1 MKSPDPSAKRAIPA
15 VGAVLDELGDIDLP
29 RRAVVDVIRREL
41 ASIRRKQ
48 PVPGRELIMD
58 HVRRAL
64 TRLMQSR
71 IQRVINGTGTVIH
84 TNLGRAPLG
93 PESVL
98 ALAEIGGHYSN
109 LELNL
114 ESGRRGG
121 RAVYL
126 EHNLAV
132 LCGSDAATVV
142 NNCAAAL
149 VLIVKHYCTD
159 DRPDVVISRGELI
172 QIGGGFRIPEILEAS
187 GARLREVGTT
197 NRTTVQDYVR
207 AMGASTGLVLRVHR
221 SNFFMEGFVEAPP
234 TRELVMAARKKRV
247 PVVEDLGSG
256 AFIHTDRA
264 LGIEHEP
271 MPSESLQAGVDLV
284 CFSGDKLM
292 GGAQIGVIAGKGRLV
307 SALKKH
313 PLYRAMRCDKL
324 ALASTQAC
332 VDAYL
337 AGEEDTAVPVISMLS
352 APVDALQ
359 CRADAIREAAAN
371 STLDISVRSGTT
383 RVGGGTLPRATMDS
397 IVLELRSA
405 TRSTGELSVQLRAG
419 TPPVVATISGDRVR
433 IDLRT
438 VLPAEDEALTAAILA
453 VGQMR

>member
-1 MKSPDPSAKRAIPA
+1 
-15 VGAVLDELGDIDLP
+15 
-29 RRAVVDVIRREL
+29 
-41 ASIRRKQ
+41 
-48 PVPGRELIMD
+48 
-58 HVRRAL
+58 
-64 TRLMQSR
+64 
-71 IQRVINGTGTVIH
+71 
-84 TNLGRAPLG
+84 
-93 PESVL
+93 
-98 ALAEIGGHYSN
+98 
-109 LELNL
+109 
-114 ESGRRGG
+114 
-121 RAVYL
+121 
-126 EHNLAV
+126 
-132 LCGSDAATVV
+132 
-142 NNCAAAL
+142 
-149 VLIVKHYCTD
+149 
-159 DRPDVVISRGELI
+159 VISRGELI

-405 TRSTGELSVQLRAG
+405 TCSTGELSVQLRTG